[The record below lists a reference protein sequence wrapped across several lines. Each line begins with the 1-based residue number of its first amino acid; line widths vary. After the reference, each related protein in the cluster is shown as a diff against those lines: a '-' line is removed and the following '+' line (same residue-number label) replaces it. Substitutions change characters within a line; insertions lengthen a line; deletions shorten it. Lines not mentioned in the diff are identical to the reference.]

1 MTTSEEKIVT
11 KEVAVLKM
19 EKPKFLTLTKSP
31 ANQIAFKIVRGDEG
45 RKRVLKRAA
54 NPSLAI
60 IFPDDMSE
68 EECKSLMAE
77 YGFETYTLAGEDTD
91 DGKKKWKAYRND
103 IKPEAIPTDALH
115 IAVGGGVK
123 LVIERKHTRRKTSD
137 TQGIA
142 LVALEFSLE
151 KFPEQE
157 LIGDWIRRNGVDF
170 DENRIQNS
178 DTSVLYRRAEVP
190 DKAEIG
196 KVEIADGVIAHVT
209 RQEQTDV
216 PAEMYGVVSEAAYGS
231 WGWGQLDFGAVLADV
246 EFTEATRE
254 AVDVLHRVLTD
265 ILFWSSLPLAVRK
278 ELVARATSQ
287 FTSYVIEL
295 MDALPPKTVMI
306 NRSMKEQEMTKKDEG
321 KQQSAED
328 IKRAED
334 EAKAKAEADAK
345 AAADA
350 AAQAE
355 AQKPVTRAEVAQ
367 IVTEA
372 VKAAFEALAPKKAGD
387 EKPADQPAK
396 AEDKP
401 ADENGKAILRSL
413 EAVSE
418 GMKAVTETVKGLSE
432 AQGKIVERIERVEG
446 TTTVRS
452 DGKDGKPGS
461 GDVFKGMFGKRSA

>member
-1 MTTSEEKIVT
+1 
-11 KEVAVLKM
+11 
-19 EKPKFLTLTKSP
+19 
-31 ANQIAFKIVRGDEG
+31 
-45 RKRVLKRAA
+45 
-54 NPSLAI
+54 
-60 IFPDDMSE
+60 
-68 EECKSLMAE
+68 
-77 YGFETYTLAGEDTD
+77 
-91 DGKKKWKAYRND
+91 
-103 IKPEAIPTDALH
+103 
-115 IAVGGGVK
+115 
-123 LVIERKHTRRKTSD
+123 
-137 TQGIA
+137 
-142 LVALEFSLE
+142 
-151 KFPEQE
+151 
-157 LIGDWIRRNGVDF
+157 
-170 DENRIQNS
+170 
-178 DTSVLYRRAEVP
+178 LYRRAEVP